1 MNKKLLF
8 SLTTI
13 VLLLSSISFSQTV
26 NLGILSSFEG
36 FTGGGEVTN
45 GAGSTWTGDAGTY
58 FGIISG
64 AYGGDTYNADVN
76 TAQAREDLMRLY
88 IHLNDLFVDYPN
100 THAPAFTGET
110 IFPGVY
116 SIPGAG
122 SLGAALTLDGQ
133 GDPDAF
139 FVIKFNGAMTVGAGT
154 VVTLING
161 AKSCNVFY
169 IAAGAISVAAGADIK
184 GTLFSKVGAVGLGAD
199 STLEGRMFTM
209 SGAITTSTGCVATPP
224 PCDSTIPI
232 FCEADCSPANAVD
245 VLGVISNFVL
255 FTSSGSVSNT
265 GISGVNG
272 DIGTN
277 AGGVAGFANGVHI
290 GTEEIANSLTA
301 QAATDLDNAYIAL
314 MALTVNGAHPAAFGA
329 GETLLPGVYDM
340 AAGSLG
346 GTIILDGQMNSDA
359 IFVMRFAGA
368 FNVAAGAKVILANG
382 ARRCNVFW
390 IGGANVATGA
400 VNIGAGSNV
409 KGTFLSHGG
418 ACNSGV
424 GTFMSGRQLST
435 SGAVNANTAILYN
448 NPECVTSTPLG
459 VIDSDDDG
467 VLDDADLCPNTPTGE
482 TVDVD
487 GCSESQLDDDNDG
500 IFNDTDNCPN
510 IANTNQEDADGDG
523 IGDVCDPQNDT
534 DTDGDGIPDIFDTDD
549 DGDGISDADEI
560 ATGTDPLVPDPIDT
574 DTDGDGISDAD
585 ESDETSGTITDTNGN
600 GISDVNE
607 ALADFTPSIE
617 IDSFMFLATGDARD
631 FVVNVSEIL
640 GGPSVG
646 QVIIKL
652 SIPDAFLISYLDNDT
667 VSNVNGGV
675 SVNNSD
681 WEITVDQSFITMT
694 LKPGMII
701 SRNSFSRI
709 GFTIERKPGIPAQT
723 SQPITIT
730 IVEGSGSDSNS
741 NSDTYNI
748 IVQAQ

>member
-1 MNKKLLF
+1 
-8 SLTTI
+8 
-13 VLLLSSISFSQTV
+13 
-26 NLGILSSFEG
+26 
-36 FTGGGEVTN
+36 
-45 GAGSTWTGDAGTY
+45 
-58 FGIISG
+58 
-64 AYGGDTYNADVN
+64 
-76 TAQAREDLMRLY
+76 
-88 IHLNDLFVDYPN
+88 
-100 THAPAFTGET
+100 
-110 IFPGVY
+110 
-116 SIPGAG
+116 
-122 SLGAALTLDGQ
+122 
-133 GDPDAF
+133 
-139 FVIKFNGAMTVGAGT
+139 
-154 VVTLING
+154 
-161 AKSCNVFY
+161 
-169 IAAGAISVAAGADIK
+169 
-184 GTLFSKVGAVGLGAD
+184 
-199 STLEGRMFTM
+199 
-209 SGAITTSTGCVATPP
+209 
-224 PCDSTIPI
+224 
-232 FCEADCSPANAVD
+232 
-245 VLGVISNFVL
+245 
-255 FTSSGSVSNT
+255 
-265 GISGVNG
+265 
-272 DIGTN
+272 
-277 AGGVAGFANGVHI
+277 
-290 GTEEIANSLTA
+290 
-301 QAATDLDNAYIAL
+301 
-314 MALTVNGAHPAAFGA
+314 
-329 GETLLPGVYDM
+329 
-340 AAGSLG
+340 
-346 GTIILDGQMNSDA
+346 
-359 IFVMRFAGA
+359 
-368 FNVAAGAKVILANG
+368 
-382 ARRCNVFW
+382 
-390 IGGANVATGA
+390 
-400 VNIGAGSNV
+400 
-409 KGTFLSHGG
+409 
-418 ACNSGV
+418 
-424 GTFMSGRQLST
+424 
-435 SGAVNANTAILYN
+435 
-448 NPECVTSTPLG
+448 
-459 VIDSDDDG
+459 
-467 VLDDADLCPNTPTGE
+467 
-482 TVDVD
+482 
-487 GCSESQLDDDNDG
+487 SESQLDDDNDG